1 MTAALLQQIIES
13 GMVWSHF
20 GSLNRSD
27 DDVCGVDR
35 LVSSLGAGFQPIVV
49 VGRHK
54 DELSAPVPGDF
65 DRLALRLML
74 EFAELA
80 LKFES
85 ADCGHDTNLPVSVF
99 VLYV

>member
-1 MTAALLQQIIES
+1 
-13 GMVWSHF
+13 
-20 GSLNRSD
+20 
-27 DDVCGVDR
+27 
-35 LVSSLGAGFQPIVV
+35 V

>member
-1 MTAALLQQIIES
+1 MFGGHL
-13 GMVWSHF
+13 
-20 GSLNRSD
+20 GSLDCGD
-27 DDVCGVDR
+27 DDVCSVNR
-35 LVSSLGAGFQPIVV
+35 VVSSLRAGFQPVVV

-54 DELSAPVPGDF
+54 DEFAAPVPGDF
-65 DRLALRLML
+65 DWLALGLML

-85 ADCGHDTNLPVSVF
+85 ADFGHDATLSVRVF